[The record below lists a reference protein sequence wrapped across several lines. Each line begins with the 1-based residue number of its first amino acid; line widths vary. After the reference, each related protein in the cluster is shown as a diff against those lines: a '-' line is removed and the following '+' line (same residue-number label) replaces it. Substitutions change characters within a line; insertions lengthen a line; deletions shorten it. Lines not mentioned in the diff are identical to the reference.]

1 MVSYW
6 TITLK
11 VKHYLLFGIKDK
23 YQDKL
28 SQWYG
33 YSWKYTHLSSLTHSN
48 KHCYLIKQ
56 TFDQGPSNH
65 IPPHGILLRHG
76 LFSFGFELEHLVS
89 GNGVPSAAEQN
100 TFRVT
105 YPLPQLDEH

>member
-1 MVSYW
+1 MENIS
-6 TITLK
+6 I
-11 VKHYLLFGIKDK
+11 YLRLPVLT
-23 YQDKL
+23 Q
-28 SQWYG
+28 
-33 YSWKYTHLSSLTHSN
+33 TSS
-48 KHCYLIKQ
+48 YLIKQ

-65 IPPHGILLRHG
+65 IPPHGILLRHA

-89 GNGVPSAAEQN
+89 CKGVPSAAEQN